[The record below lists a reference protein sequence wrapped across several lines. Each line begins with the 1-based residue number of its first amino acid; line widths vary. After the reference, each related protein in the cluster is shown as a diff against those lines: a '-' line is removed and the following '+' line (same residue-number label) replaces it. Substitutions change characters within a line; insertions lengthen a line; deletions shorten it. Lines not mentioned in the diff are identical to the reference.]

1 MSIFT
6 SRQTK
11 QTTTNVEKILVS
23 RLSPNPYCAR
33 RSTDRK
39 SLQALAKSI
48 SQVGVLQPVLVR
60 KTAVNRYQ
68 IVSGERR
75 VKAARIAGLREV
87 PCIVLGINERK
98 SALFTIAENL
108 QRDDVG
114 AFEEAE
120 GIAKMCDFYG
130 MTVDDAAIR
139 LGLSGEEIRDKLCL
153 LRLSEDERRLCEEM
167 KLLKSQLVRVARIP
181 VKALR
186 KEAIERIA
194 RGELDG
200 DKVEQIGEIVE
211 NEKREKKSLAKNS
224 AVLGNKS
231 LFFKTINRAVEILN
245 GAGGCAVLENIR
257 TDKQTMIMI
266 TVENT

>member
-11 QTTTNVEKILVS
+11 QTTKQIVEIQTSKL
-23 RLSPNPYCAR
+23 LPNPYCAR
-33 RSTDRK
+33 KITDRK

-48 SQVGVLQPVLVR
+48 GQVGVLQPVLVR
-60 KTAVNRYQ
+60 KTAENRYQ

-108 QRDDVG
+108 QRDDIGV
-114 AFEEAE
+114 FEEAE

-130 MTVDDAAIR
+130 MTIDDAAIR
-139 LGLSGEEIRDKLCL
+139 LGLSGGEIRD
-153 LRLSEDERRLCEEM
+153 RLSLLKLSNDERRRCEEI
-167 KLLKSQLVRVARIP
+167 KLDKQQLFKVAKIKDKSLRGVAID
-181 VKALR
+181 KLS
-186 KEAIERIA
+186 KGEIGEENIDKIE
-194 RGELDG
+194 
-200 DKVEQIGEIVE
+200 EIVE
-211 NEKREKKSLAKNS
+211 NERREKNSFEKNS

-266 TVENT
+266 TVENA